1 MSKIFTEDDYN
12 SNNGMLTTIW
22 GPSLWHSLHCI
33 SFNYPVKPTK
43 EDKEHYK
50 NFVMSLRYVLPCKY
64 CRDNFKHNLKEVPLN
79 NKALSSRKE
88 FSKWMFDF
96 HQVVNKCLGK
106 KNNFNFNQIRERYE
120 HFRARCKPSKK
131 TMNEKKIVSE
141 KKIQKKKH
149 KGCTDSIYGLK
160 SKCLIRI
167 VPKKNKKVTFKMDKS
182 CKKKKMI

>member
-12 SNNGMLTTIW
+12 SDNGMLTTIW

-120 HFRARCKPSKK
+120 HFRARCSSDKK
-131 TMNEKKIVSE
+131 ANMKT
-141 KKIQKKKH
+141 IQKGGE
-149 KGCTDSIYGLK
+149 KGCTEPIYGVKARCQLHIIPQNK
-160 SKCLIRI
+160 RGESLLIHDKC
-167 VPKKNKKVTFKMDKS
+167 KGKTTN
-182 CKKKKMI
+182 